1 MKGYWQMDEESAKAL
16 PGEGWF
22 LSGDAA
28 YMEDGY
34 LFIHDRVKDMIISGG
49 ENVYPA
55 EIENALMAHPGI
67 ADVAVVGVPDDKWGE
82 VGKAMVVAAP
92 DTEITEEEII
102 AFAKERLAGFKCPQ
116 SVNFVEVLP
125 RNPSGKI
132 LKRELR
138 APFWE
143 GLDRQV

>member
-1 MKGYWQMDEESAKAL
+1 M
-16 PGEGWF
+16 
-22 LSGDAA
+22 
-28 YMEDGY
+28 
-34 LFIHDRVKDMIISGG
+34 
-49 ENVYPA
+49 
-55 EIENALMAHPGI
+55 
-67 ADVAVVGVPDDKWGE
+67 VGVPDDKWGE

-92 DTEITEEEII
+92 DTEVTEEEII

-125 RNPSGKI
+125 RNPAGKI